1 MVCEPRRNSFAKFK
15 TAPKPG
21 CKTILQKMP
30 QFYFLRTIRHGSTNK
45 LRPVAFQVN
54 ENNEPIQT
62 ALNVQANMTMRSSYP
77 VGTVF
82 GTQTLELKSNSATP
96 FYSAGAIFPLGL
108 ASSDYLNVEDF
119 PSKEM
124 ADAWTRYMVN
134 HPDWDKDQ
142 MFGGG
147 ASGSSA
153 VNSSTLLARLRA
165 EPRFAKPTIESDG
178 FFIEDRNWQLLLRNI
193 LTKTNTMLIGPTG
206 TGKTEL
212 VQLACR
218 KMGVECNDFDMGSMH
233 DAMSEM
239 LGVHR
244 LGADGSEFDYAK
256 FTEVVQRPG
265 VVLLDELSRAPVTTN
280 NILFPCLDSRRKLP
294 VEIAGGRNVR
304 EIKVH
309 PDCVFV
315 ATANI
320 GAEYTGT
327 MTLDR
332 ALMGRFFPL
341 ELGYMPQNEEVGV
354 LVKRYGIGKNDALNI
369 VSVAGSIRSINAK
382 GELSC
387 SVSTRETL
395 MAASLVRDGWS
406 AMESMQ
412 LTFLPLFEG
421 TTVEGERS
429 IVAKTFMTR

>member
-1 MVCEPRRNSFAKFK
+1 
-15 TAPKPG
+15 
-21 CKTILQKMP
+21 MP
-30 QFYFLRTIRHGSTNK
+30 QFYFLRTIRQGSSNK
-45 LRPVAFQVN
+45 LRPLSFQVTD
-54 ENNEPIQT
+54 NNEPIQPE
-62 ALNVQANMTMRSSYP
+62 LNVQANMKMRTSYP
-77 VGTVF
+77 IGTVF
-82 GTQTLELKSNSATP
+82 GTDTLELKSSASTP
-96 FYSAGAIFPLGL
+96 FYSAGAIFPVGL
-108 ASSDYLNVEDF
+108 SNSDYLETGDY

-124 ADAWTRYMVN
+124 ADAWTRYAVN
-134 HPDWDKDQ
+134 HPDWNKDQ
-142 MFGGG
+142 MFGNETQS
-147 ASGSSA
+147 SGSSA
-153 VNSSTLLARLRA
+153 VHSATLLATLKMD
-165 EPRFAKPTIESDG
+165 PRYAKPTIDGDG
-178 FFIEDRNWQLLLRNI
+178 FYIEDRNWFLLLRNI

-212 VQLACR
+212 IQLACR
-218 KMGVECNDFDMGSMH
+218 KIGIECNDFDMGSMH

-244 LGADGSEFDYAK
+244 LGANGSEFDYAK

-294 VEIAGGRNVR
+294 VEMAGGKNAR

-309 PDCVFV
+309 PDCVFI

-341 ELGYMPQNEEVGV
+341 ELGYMPEAEETQV
-354 LVKRYGIGKNDALNI
+354 LMKRYGIGKSDALNI
-369 VSVAGSIRSINAK
+369 VAVAASIRSINAK

-412 LTFLPLFEG
+412 FTFLPLFEG
-421 TTVEGERS
+421 TTTEGERS
-429 IVAKTFMTR
+429 IVAKKFMTR